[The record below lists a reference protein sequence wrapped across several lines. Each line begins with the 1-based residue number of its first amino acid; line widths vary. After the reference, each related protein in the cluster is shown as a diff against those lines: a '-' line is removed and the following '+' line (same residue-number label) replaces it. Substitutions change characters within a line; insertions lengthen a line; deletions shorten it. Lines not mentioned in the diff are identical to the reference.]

1 MGINVKK
8 KQFWAIVAAS
18 IMVLAILFS
27 AIAPFAFGAEEV
39 VEDVATRERPTRG
52 KVLVIMEDTVVDQ
65 GGGYSM
71 RYQVADVK
79 ILEGPFKGQVIQIE
93 NYINVYNMVLSP
105 KDEVLLFVVPGN
117 DGRIEE
123 AFVAEIGRDKYLIWI
138 AAIFLAMVVLIGGMK
153 GVKTIITLLL
163 TVLAV
168 IFILM
173 PLVMKGYNPI
183 GISTVVCIVITIVS
197 LLILNGIQLK
207 TMSAIIG
214 TVSGIIIAATLAWV
228 FGSMAKLTGMGNE
241 YAQLLAHMEFEY
253 DFKGLLFAA
262 IMLGSLGAVMD
273 VSMSIS
279 SAMHEI
285 LAIDPTITQKNLF
298 KSGMNIGRDLMGTMS
313 NTLILAYAGGALH
326 MILCFMADGVSFFEI
341 INRDLIASE
350 VVRAMSGSIGLI
362 SAIPITTF
370 VVTMLRSNQQIEDT
384 E

>member
-241 YAQLLAHMEFEY
+241 YAQLLAHLEFEY